1 MKKLFS
7 LLTLALLT
15 LSVGAANTYVKVT
28 SADQLVAGQKYI
40 LVNEANSVALGTINT
55 SGTNPYGNKVDV
67 SLANGVVDI
76 DGTAVVELTLGVDG
90 DYWTFDMNGE
100 GNYLV
105 WTSGNTLN
113 TATSLDTN
121 TGWNAATTDDGVVL
135 TNAADNTRKLQ
146 YNQGSPRFACYTS
159 NQKPAVLYVQNATA
173 VTVAAPTLPAAQNFE
188 ESLEV
193 TITNNETGATLYYST
208 DGLTWTEYTEPIVLT
223 ETTTVYAKATKDGV
237 DSPVVSETYTKV
249 EPTPEGVVVFVP
261 ASDKGNGSTTRG
273 EWTIVKDGVT
283 INCTDGTVYD
293 ENYRIYQGS
302 TLTFS
307 TTEGNITKIEFTGGD
322 NSRPISNLS
331 TTLGTLTTDG
341 SNGTWEGLAPEVAF
355 SVSAQA
361 RASEIR
367 VYVDGEEPVIIVAAP
382 SLPEECTF
390 EESLTVTIT
399 DNEGDATLYYSF
411 DNTEWTEYTEA
422 LTLTETTTVYAKATK
437 DGVDSEVVSATY
449 TKVEPV
455 TGDYIVFN
463 VANDKGDGSTTR
475 GVWTIVK
482 DGITVVCSD
491 GTVYDANYRIYQ
503 GATLT
508 FTSTVGNIVKIEMDG
523 GDNSRPISNLSTN
536 IGTLTT
542 DGSNG
547 TWEGI
552 SPEVAFTASAQAR
565 ATEFRVYV
573 DGEAPVETVS
583 APVIDPETNTKFV
596 DSQVVTITCET
607 VGATIYYTTDS
618 VYQVYTE
625 PFTITETT
633 TVKAYA
639 ELNGVESSIVS
650 AKYYKLTEV
659 ANIAEANAL
668 ANKTDFIFNGE
679 ATVTY
684 QNGKNLWIRDA
695 SGSGLIYG
703 EQVPTMEQGT
713 VLKDGWTA
721 QKYDYRGGLVPEFQ
735 YPTGVEASEDVL
747 TVEPFER
754 ETIELSNVNEYV
766 IMKGMT
772 VIAET
777 DTTVNNYQ
785 KYYYNA
791 ADSLVLYNQFNV
803 EFTLEEGKT
812 YDVVGMVTVYN
823 EKPQLYII
831 SVTEVEEPQY
841 LRGDVDMD
849 GIIGISDVTRLVDY
863 ILSKDATGMSTEAA
877 DTDLD
882 GEIGIA
888 DVTKLVDYILS
899 KTWD

>member
-1 MKKLFS
+1 M
-7 LLTLALLT
+7 LALLT

-28 SADQLVAGQKYI
+28 SADQLEAGKKYI
-40 LVNEANSVALGTINT
+40 LVNEANSAALGTINS
-55 SGTNPYGNKVDV
+55 SGSTPFGSKVDV
-67 SLANGVVDI
+67 PLSNGVVDI
-76 DGTAVVELTLGVDG
+76 EGTATVELTLGVYG
-90 DYWTFDMNGE
+90 DYWTFDMNGQ
-100 GNYLV
+100 GSYLV
-105 WTSGNTLN
+105 WTSGNSLN
-113 TATSLDTN
+113 TATNVGVTN
-121 TGWNAATTDDGVVL
+121 TEWSASTTDDGVVL
-135 TNAADNTRKLQ
+135 TNVADNTRKLQ

-159 NQKPAVLYVQNATA
+159 TQKPAVLYVQDAAA
-173 VTVAAPTLPAAQNFE
+173 VTVAAPTLPAAQTFE

-193 TITNNETGATLYYST
+193 TITNNEDGATLYYSV
-208 DGLTWTEYTEPIVLT
+208 DGLSWTEYTEPITLT

-237 DSPVVSETYTKV
+237 DSQVVSETYTKV
-249 EPTPEGVVVFVP
+249 DPIPEGVVVFVP
-261 ASDKGNGSTTRG
+261 ATDKGNGSTTRG

-283 INCTDGTVYD
+283 IVCSDGTVYD

-331 TTLGTLTTDG
+331 ANLGTLTTEG
-341 SNGTWEGLAPEVAF
+341 SNGTWEGTAPEIVFTA
-355 SVSAQA
+355 SAQA
-361 RASEIR
+361 RATEIR
-367 VYVDGEEPVIIVAAP
+367 VYVDGEEPVITVVAP
-382 SLPEECTF
+382 TLPASQNFEDTF
-390 EESLTVTIT
+390 TVTIT
-399 DNEGDATLYYSF
+399 NNDADATVYYST
-411 DNTEWTEYTEA
+411 DGEVWTVYTEPF
-422 LTLTETTTVYAKATK
+422 TLTETTTVYAKAVK
-437 DGVDSEVVSATY
+437 SEVESEVVSATY

-455 TGDYIVFN
+455 GGEAIVFN
-463 VANDKGDGSTTR
+463 VATDKGDGSTTR

-482 DGITVVCSD
+482 DGITIVCSD

-536 IGTLTT
+536 VGTLTT
-542 DGSNG
+542 EGSNG
-547 TWEGI
+547 TWEGTAAEI
-552 SPEVAFTASAQAR
+552 AFTASAQAR

-573 DGEAPVETVS
+573 DGETPVVTVT
-583 APVIDPETNTKFV
+583 APVISPASNTKFV
-596 DSQVVTITCET
+596 DSQEVTITCET
-607 VGATIYYTTDS
+607 EGATIYYTTDS

-639 ELNGVESSIVS
+639 ELDGVESSIVS

-668 ANKTDFIFNGE
+668 DNKTDFIFNGE

-684 QNGKNLWIRDA
+684 QNGNNLWIRDA

-703 EQVPTMEQGT
+703 SQVPTMAQGT

-721 QKYDYRGGLVPEFQ
+721 QKYDFRGGLVPEFQ
-735 YPTGVEASEDVL
+735 YPTGVEASEDVV

-754 ETIELSNVNEYV
+754 TSLALENVNEYV
-766 IMKGMT
+766 IMKGLT

-785 KYYYNA
+785 KYFYNA

-803 EFTLEEGKT
+803 AFTLEEGKT
-812 YDVVGMVTVYN
+812 YDVVGTVTVYN

-841 LRGDVDMD
+841 MRGDVDM
-849 GIIGISDVTRLVDY
+849 
-863 ILSKDATGMSTEAA
+863 
-877 DTDLD
+877 D

-888 DVTKLVDYILS
+888 DVTALIDYILS
-899 KTWD
+899 GNASNISLEAANTDLDDTIGIADVTTLIDYILNKHW